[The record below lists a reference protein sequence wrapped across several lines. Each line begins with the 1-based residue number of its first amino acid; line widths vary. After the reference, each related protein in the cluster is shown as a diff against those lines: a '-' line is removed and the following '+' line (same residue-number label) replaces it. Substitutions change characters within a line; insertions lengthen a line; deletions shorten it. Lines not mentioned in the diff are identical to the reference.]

1 MLNSRSRRLTI
12 ALAAG
17 ALTVFGATGAFA
29 AGDSGPGES
38 PSSTVPAAEEGGNPI
53 CQGTPVALQ
62 STPLCAPEDGKE
74 GPEQGG
80 GGDAQ
85 PSDESNPLCSGTPLS
100 ATPICAAPSEP
111 PGEGGGGGGGDT
123 GPGGGSGGGSPSAVP
138 ADEGGGANPV
148 CILMPTDPSCQPSQG
163 PGGGEGGGGDT
174 QPSPGGPGGG
184 GSGPSA

>member
-1 MLNSRSRRLTI
+1 LRSGTKEFDMLNTRKLTI

-17 ALTVFGATGAFA
+17 ALTMFGATGALA
-29 AGDSGPGES
+29 AEGDNPGGPG
-38 PSSTVPAAEEGGNPI
+38 GGDGNN
-53 CQGTPVALQ
+53 
-62 STPLCAPEDGKE
+62 PLCAGTLAGTPFCPDTPDKQNPGD
-74 GPEQGG
+74 
-80 GGDAQ
+80 GDAQ
-85 PSDESNPLCSGTPLS
+85 PADESNPLCAGTPL
-100 ATPICAAPSEP
+100 ATTPICASPSQP

-148 CILMPTDPSCQPSQG
+148 CLLMPTDPSCQPSQG
-163 PGGGEGGGGDT
+163 PGGGDGGGGDT